1 MVEFFET
8 SQFISVETERAFSF
22 FADPKNLPLITPP
35 EAGARIVRLDL
46 VAPAGHPGLA
56 GDGSEIEIS
65 VRLFPPIPL
74 RRRWLAR
81 IVEFEYGAYFR
92 DTQVRGPFAHWD
104 HTHSFQESGAGTL
117 ISDIVEYD
125 VGWGKL
131 GNAANSLFVRHAL
144 NRMFSYRHR
153 ATERA
158 LVDSA
163 IA

>member
-8 SQFISVETERAFSF
+8 SQFVSVEPERAFRF

-46 VAPAGHPGLA
+46 VAPADYPGLA
-56 GDGSEIEIS
+56 GEGSEIEMS
-65 VRLFPPIPL
+65 VRLFPHFPL

-92 DTQVRGPFAHWD
+92 DSLVRGPFAHWD

-117 ISDIVEYD
+117 INDIIEYE

-131 GNAANSLFVRHAL
+131 DSAVNALVVRNAL
-144 NRMFSYRHR
+144 NKMFSYRHR
-153 ATERA
+153 ATERM
-158 LVDSA
+158 LVGTT
-163 IA
+163 